1 MFARKRQAATL
12 PPPLAAT
19 AASGAGYDALRFL
32 TEHGLEHT
40 PVNFALA
47 WRVGTDRSGLT
58 AITVDALIMAGRKIT
73 QADVDRITIAEAE
86 RAAKAADALDP
97 RQDAL
102 RHQARRLAEL
112 TTDATTQSHDFGVG
126 LSSELIKLDGGADDT
141 RRIVDAMIQRTRGVE
156 AQLRDASREI
166 EDLRQQ
172 VEASRDDA
180 QRDALT
186 GLLNRRGAMQ
196 EISPRRKAASGVIGM
211 CDVDHF
217 KSINDRF
224 GHGVG
229 DRVLKGVAASLAES
243 VGVHVV
249 ARWGGEEFM
258 VIMEGVTRE
267 TAFALLE
274 RGRRD
279 LEARTFRLSDTN
291 EPLGVVT
298 MSVGLAE
305 LKGRAVSDAIEAA
318 DQMLYAA
325 KRAGRNRV
333 EAAWLDGND

>member
-1 MFARKRQAATL
+1 MFARKRQIATL
-12 PPPLAAT
+12 LPPVPAA
-19 AASGAGYDALRFL
+19 AASGVGYEALRFL
-32 TEHGLEHT
+32 TEHGLEHN

-47 WRVGTDRSGLT
+47 WRAKADPSSLT
-58 AITVDALIMAGRKIT
+58 AITVDALIMDGRRLT
-73 QADVDRITIAEAE
+73 QADVDRITTAEAE
-86 RAAKAADALDP
+86 RAAKAADVPDP

-112 TTDATTQSHDFGVG
+112 TTDATVHSHDFGVG
-126 LSSELIKLDGGADDT
+126 LSSELIKLTGGADDT
-141 RRIVDAMIQRTRGVE
+141 RQIVNAMVQRTRGVE
-156 AQLRDASREI
+156 AQLREASREI

-196 EISPRRKAASGVIGM
+196 QISSRRKSASGVIGM

-229 DRVLKGVAASLAES
+229 DRVLKGVAVSLADS
-243 VGVHVV
+243 VEVHPV
-249 ARWGGEEFM
+249 ARWGGEEFL

-267 TAFALLE
+267 AAFALLE

-279 LEARTFRLSDTN
+279 LEARTFRLSDPH
-291 EPLGVVT
+291 EPLGLVT

-305 LKGRAVSDAIEAA
+305 LNGRAVSEAIEAA
-318 DQMLYAA
+318 DRMLYAA
-325 KRAGRNRV
+325 KHAGRNRV
-333 EAAWLDGND
+333 TAAWLGGNG

>member
-1 MFARKRQAATL
+1 MFARKRSAAMPL
-12 PPPLAAT
+12 PPTLAV
-19 AASGAGYDALRFL
+19 AASGFGYEALHFL
-32 TEHGLEHT
+32 TEQGLEHN

-47 WRVGTDRSGLT
+47 WRAKADRCGLT
-58 AITVDALIMAGRKIT
+58 AITIDALIMDGRKLT
-73 QADVDRITIAEAE
+73 QADVDRITTAEAE
-86 RAAKAADALDP
+86 RAAKAAEASDP

-102 RHQARRLAEL
+102 RLQARRLAEL
-112 TTDATTQSHDFGVG
+112 TTDATVQSHDFGAG
-126 LSSELIKLDGGADDT
+126 LSSELIKLTGGADDT
-141 RRIVDAMIQRTRGVE
+141 RQIVDAMIQRTRGVE

-166 EDLRQQ
+166 EDLRQK

-196 EISPRRKAASGVIGM
+196 ELSSRRKAASGVIGM

-243 VGVHVV
+243 MGIHPV
-249 ARWGGEEFM
+249 ARWGGEEFL

-267 TAFALLE
+267 AASVLLE

-291 EPLGVVT
+291 EALGSVT

-305 LKGRAVSDAIEAA
+305 LSGRAVPAAIEAA
-318 DQMLYAA
+318 DRMLYAA
-325 KRAGRNRV
+325 KHAGRNRIA
-333 EAAWLDGND
+333 AAWLGGNG

>member
-1 MFARKRQAATL
+1 M
-12 PPPLAAT
+12 
-19 AASGAGYDALRFL
+19 
-32 TEHGLEHT
+32 
-40 PVNFALA
+40 NFALA
-47 WRVGTDRSGLT
+47 WRARTDRSGFA
-58 AITVDALIMAGRKIT
+58 AITIDALIMEGRKLT
-73 QADVDRITIAEAE
+73 QADVDRIITAEAE
-86 RAAKAADALDP
+86 RAAKAAATADP

-112 TTDATTQSHDFGVG
+112 TTDATTQSHEFGDG
-126 LSSELIKLDGGADDT
+126 LSSDLIKLSGGADDT
-141 RRIVDAMIQRTRGVE
+141 RQIVDAMIKRTRGVE
-156 AQLRDASREI
+156 AQLREASLEI

-196 EISPRRKAASGVIGM
+196 EISSRRKASSGVIAM

-217 KSINDRF
+217 KMINDRY

-243 VGVHVV
+243 LGVHPV
-249 ARWGGEEFM
+249 ARWGGEEFL
-258 VIMEGVTRE
+258 VILEGVTRE
-267 TAFALLE
+267 AASALLE
-274 RGRRD
+274 CGRRD

-291 EPLGVVT
+291 ESLGSVT

-305 LKGRAVSDAIEAA
+305 LRGRAVSAAIETA

-325 KRAGRNRV
+325 KHAGRNCV
-333 EAAWLDGND
+333 AAAWLGGSG